1 MKKIV
6 LTLLWV
12 IVLALSLVGC
22 SGDTQEEPLSKAE
35 KSVIS
40 ENNEKEEVKPEIE
53 LTEEEKRFI
62 TAGSEEPIWVQD
74 KLYELAVNELGEKY
88 VENVAADATTVKF
101 LLTEPNPDNAAL
113 VQYAILYRMKDD
125 YNMTVKFVFYRE
137 RGNVQSAYLRS
148 TFNADTLASFDWD
161 TVHIHNLK
169 DYADKYNQF

>member
-12 IVLALSLVGC
+12 IVLVLSLVGC

-35 KSVIS
+35 KPVIS

-62 TAGSEEPIWVQD
+62 AAGSEEPIWVQD

-88 VENVAADATTVKF
+88 VENVVADATTVKF

-148 TFNADTLASFDWD
+148 TFNDDTLASFDWD